1 MQDAAR
7 TGSIVS
13 ILGPILN
20 QLHVSQGRCSEQKG
34 WDQISRG
41 PNISYSVILSFLPD
55 KATMQAQA
63 EVTNK
68 TASAL
73 HSSLFTLVNCCRNRL
88 TLTLRILPSAS
99 ADFIKH
105 SPDTTWVYSRHSV
118 SVSKEH
124 VTATCQLSNNLTVV
138 HKDDRS
144 SRT

>member
-1 MQDAAR
+1 MQEAAR

-55 KATMQAQA
+55 KATMQAQP

-73 HSSLFTLVNCCRNRL
+73 HSSLFTLANSCKNRL
-88 TLTLRILPSAS
+88 ISILQILPSTS
-99 ADFIKH
+99 A
-105 SPDTTWVYSRHSV
+105 
-118 SVSKEH
+118 
-124 VTATCQLSNNLTVV
+124 
-138 HKDDRS
+138 
-144 SRT
+144 